1 MKIKLASILVDDQT
15 KALKFYTKVLGF
27 KKKMDV
33 PIGEDRWLTVV
44 SSENP
49 EGVELL
55 LEPDYNPV
63 IKGAA
68 KKFKKALVEQ
78 GIPYTSFG
86 VKDIQKEYE
95 RMKKLGVKFVM
106 KPTKMNYGG
115 TDALFD
121 DTCGNLINL
130 HQE

>member
-68 KKFKKALVEQ
+68 KKFKKDSTTA
-78 GIPYTSFG
+78 PKAT
-86 VKDIQKEYE
+86 
-95 RMKKLGVKFVM
+95 M
-106 KPTKMNYGG
+106 PTLPTTKN
-115 TDALFD
+115 
-121 DTCGNLINL
+121 
-130 HQE
+130 